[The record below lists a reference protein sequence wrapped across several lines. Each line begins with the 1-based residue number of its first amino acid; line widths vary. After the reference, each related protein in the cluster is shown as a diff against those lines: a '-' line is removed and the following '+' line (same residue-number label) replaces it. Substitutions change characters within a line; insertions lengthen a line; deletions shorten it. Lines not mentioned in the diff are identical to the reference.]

1 MTKMGVVQKLP
12 LNVHC
17 IYHGALLKKP
27 KQRYLLVTL
36 QTASFFRLNSS
47 FGVLTMDTQLD
58 AKQMEMKLIKIVADK
73 LNIEEKNITTAS
85 RFQEDLGADSLDIV
99 ELLMEIEEV
108 FGVNI
113 SDEESERLK
122 TVGDAV
128 KFIVAKL

>member
-1 MTKMGVVQKLP
+1 
-12 LNVHC
+12 
-17 IYHGALLKKP
+17 
-27 KQRYLLVTL
+27 
-36 QTASFFRLNSS
+36 
-47 FGVLTMDTQLD
+47 MDAQLD
-58 AKQMEMKLIKIVADK
+58 SKQLEMKLIKIVAEK
-73 LNIEEKNITTAS
+73 LNIEDQSVTTAS

-128 KFIVAKL
+128 KFIIAKL

>member
-1 MTKMGVVQKLP
+1 M
-12 LNVHC
+12 N
-17 IYHGALLKKP
+17 
-27 KQRYLLVTL
+27 
-36 QTASFFRLNSS
+36 N
-47 FGVLTMDTQLD
+47 MDTQLD
-58 AKQMEMKLIKIVADK
+58 AKQLEMKLIKIVAEK
-73 LNIEEKNITTAS
+73 LNIEEGNITTAS

-128 KFIVAKL
+128 KYIVAKL

>member
-1 MTKMGVVQKLP
+1 MTKMRVVQKLP
-12 LNVHC
+12 LIVHC
-17 IYHGALLKKP
+17 IYHNALLKKP

-47 FGVLTMDTQLD
+47 FGVLMMDTQLD